1 MHFAYITMQCNVFI
15 SINFTRT
22 ITPHIMKVKTQK
34 TVKEGESVGNG
45 ADTNGNAAGDGAA
58 AGTSKV
64 CPVKAQIED

>member
-1 MHFAYITMQCNVFI
+1 MFFLHTLNYNVLI

-22 ITPHIMKVKTQK
+22 ITSQIMKVKTQK

-45 ADTNGNAAGDGAA
+45 TDTNGNAAGDGVA
-58 AGTSKV
+58 AGTCKV